1 MTEKRNP
8 RPPRRGDWLEVNGIP
23 GYPPR
28 RGEILEV
35 LGSPGHPHY
44 RVRWDDQHESLHFPA
59 QGTTIIHRESA
70 PHAARAAELRGVTST
85 AQSSSTVEA
94 REVLPSSACRIGPWR
109 RDPRRAGR

>member
-8 RPPRRGDWLEVNGIP
+8 RQPRPGDWLEVNGIP

-44 RVRWDDQHESLHFPA
+44 RVRWDEEHESLHFAA
-59 QGTTIIHRESA
+59 QGTTIVHPDA
-70 PHAARAAELRGVTST
+70 PRSGGRRTAA
-85 AQSSSTVEA
+85 
-94 REVLPSSACRIGPWR
+94 
-109 RDPRRAGR
+109 